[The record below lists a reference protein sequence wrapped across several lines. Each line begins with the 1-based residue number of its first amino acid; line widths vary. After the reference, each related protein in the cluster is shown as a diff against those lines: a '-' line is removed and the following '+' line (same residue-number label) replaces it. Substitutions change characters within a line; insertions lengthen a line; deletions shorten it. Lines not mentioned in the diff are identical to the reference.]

1 MSVDTPNL
9 PDQPANTAAGEAV
22 ESGRV
27 AAKPRRRA
35 RNSSRRPEGSQA
47 PAAQRVR
54 RQAAQAVSEAA
65 STTALVVNGT
75 IPSRIVRR
83 GLRKVKAQA
92 RRRDLVGEA
101 TYRTLDLV
109 HQGLGTAVRSLSRL
123 QAASQPPVRPA
134 RDGST
139 EPRPA
144 SLQLG
149 PSAGKR
155 PRLPVRPRP
164 LQPDQSGD
172 RPAPPLARPRAAR
185 GPASRPDQHV
195 GERRCVFAPSAA
207 PSDPAIQ

>member
-65 STTALVVNGT
+65 GTTALVVNGT

-83 GLRKVKAQA
+83 GLGKVKAQA

-101 TYRTLDLV
+101 TYRTLDLM

-139 EPRPA
+139 EASTGQPAARTKRRKAATTAGAPQATATRPVRRPA
-144 SLQLG
+144 GS
-149 PSAGKR
+149 S
-155 PRLPVRPRP
+155 
-164 LQPDQSGD
+164 
-172 RPAPPLARPRAAR
+172 ARPTT
-185 GPASRPDQHV
+185 
-195 GERRCVFAPSAA
+195 RRSGIRQ
-207 PSDPAIQ
+207 SS